1 MPWAASPD
9 FRVFLPPGL
18 SRGTTWHFDAVL
30 DKADDSW
37 TKFILPI
44 KETVMKNF
52 YLGADVSKGYSDF
65 MLLDAKK
72 RRIEEDFQMDDTF
85 DGHQKLYHI
94 LSALCDQ
101 HPDAHIYA
109 AVESTGGYENNWFGA
124 LVKFQSSLPLKIARL
139 NPCGVHNNSKAGLE
153 RNITDPISAENVA
166 KYMIEHPENVTYQ
179 QQDPLASLR
188 KQWSF
193 VKMLSKQKTQMLN
206 QLESNLYGANP
217 EILAYCKNGVANWV
231 LSLLLRFPTAAKLAK
246 AKKSSL
252 VLIPYVTEQ
261 KATELIQIAKKSVAS
276 ATDQIT
282 AQIIKATVKQIQ
294 QLTKAIEAQ
303 EKILTETCSI
313 PEVQLLKTFPG
324 ISDISAIGLIL
335 EIGYVERFATAKKLA
350 SFFGLHPIYK
360 KSGDGSWGFHM
371 SKKGRVV
378 PRQILYMV
386 AMAAVQCNPL
396 IAEIYL
402 KHTEKGMKKKAALGL
417 CMHKICRIIYGMLKH
432 NMAFDANIDRNNR
445 KKSIKADTK
454 KIRRDKRRRYQS
466 FDAKAPISG
475 RHNKKRKERKQ
486 SQSDNIANS
495 GIIKASVPIS

>member
-9 FRVFLPPGL
+9 FSFFLPPGL
-18 SRGTTWHFDAVL
+18 SRGTTWHCDAVL

-37 TKFILPI
+37 TQFILPI
-44 KETVMKNF
+44 KETAMKNF

-72 RRIEEDFQMDDTF
+72 RRIEEDFQLDDTF
-85 DGHQKLYHI
+85 DGHQKLYQL
-94 LSALCDQ
+94 LSCLCEQ
-101 HPDAHIYA
+101 HPDAQIYA
-109 AVESTGGYENNWFGA
+109 AAESTGGYENNWFNA
-124 LVKFQSSLPLKIARL
+124 LVKFQSSLPLKTARL
-139 NPCGVHNNSKAGLE
+139 NPRGVHNNSKAGLE
-153 RNITDPISAENVA
+153 RNVTDPISAENVA

-193 VKMLSKQKTQMLN
+193 VKMLSKQKTQLFN
-206 QLESNLYGANP
+206 QLESNLYAANP
-217 EILAYCKNGVANWV
+217 EILAYCKDSVPNWV
-231 LSLLLRFPTAAKLAK
+231 LSVLARFPTAVKIAK

-252 VLIPYVTEQ
+252 ALIPYVTEQ
-261 KATELIQIAKKSVAS
+261 KAHKLIQSAKKSVAS

-282 AQIIKATVKQIQ
+282 AQIIKATVKQIR

-303 EKILTETCSI
+303 EKILTQTCSV

-324 ISDISAIGLIL
+324 ISDISAIGLML
-335 EIGYVERFATAKKLA
+335 EIGSVERFVTAKKLT

-360 KSGDGSWGFHM
+360 QSGDGSWGFHM
-371 SKKGRVV
+371 SKKGRIV

-386 AMAAVQCNPL
+386 AMAALQCNPL

-432 NMAFDANIDRNNR
+432 NCAFDASIDHNNR
-445 KKSIKADTK
+445 KKSLTRNTK
-454 KIRRDKRRRYQS
+454 TRKDKRRRYQS
-466 FDAKAPISG
+466 FDVNAPVSS
-475 RHNKKRKERKQ
+475 RQNKKRKERKQ
-486 SQSDNIANS
+486 SQSDNIAHN
-495 GIIKASVPIS
+495 GIIEASVPRS

>member
-1 MPWAASPD
+1 
-9 FRVFLPPGL
+9 
-18 SRGTTWHFDAVL
+18 
-30 DKADDSW
+30 
-37 TKFILPI
+37 
-44 KETVMKNF
+44 MKNF

-261 KATELIQIAKKSVAS
+261 KATELIKTAKKSVAS

-313 PEVQLLKTFPG
+313 PEVRLLKTFPG

-335 EIGYVERFATAKKLA
+335 EIGSVERFATAKKLA

-432 NMAFDANIDRNNR
+432 NSAFDANIDRNNR
-445 KKSIKADTK
+445 EKSLKANPI
-454 KIRRDKRRRYQS
+454 KIRKDKTRRYQS

>member
-1 MPWAASPD
+1 
-9 FRVFLPPGL
+9 
-18 SRGTTWHFDAVL
+18 
-30 DKADDSW
+30 
-37 TKFILPI
+37 
-44 KETVMKNF
+44 
-52 YLGADVSKGYSDF
+52 
-65 MLLDAKK
+65 
-72 RRIEEDFQMDDTF
+72 
-85 DGHQKLYHI
+85 
-94 LSALCDQ
+94 
-101 HPDAHIYA
+101 
-109 AVESTGGYENNWFGA
+109 
-124 LVKFQSSLPLKIARL
+124 
-139 NPCGVHNNSKAGLE
+139 
-153 RNITDPISAENVA
+153 
-166 KYMIEHPENVTYQ
+166 
-179 QQDPLASLR
+179 
-188 KQWSF
+188 
-193 VKMLSKQKTQMLN
+193 
-206 QLESNLYGANP
+206 
-217 EILAYCKNGVANWV
+217 V

-261 KATELIQIAKKSVAS
+261 KATELIKTAKKSVAS

-313 PEVQLLKTFPG
+313 PEVRLLKTFPG

-335 EIGYVERFATAKKLA
+335 EIGSVERFATAKKLA

-432 NMAFDANIDRNNR
+432 NSAFDANIDRNNR
-445 KKSIKADTK
+445 KKSIKANPI
-454 KIRRDKRRRYQS
+454 KIRKDKTRRYQS

>member
-1 MPWAASPD
+1 MPYWTRLMIPGQN
-9 FRVFLPPGL
+9 VF
-18 SRGTTWHFDAVL
+18 TD
-30 DKADDSW
+30 
-37 TKFILPI
+37 
-44 KETVMKNF
+44 KETVMKHF
-52 YLGADVSKGYSDF
+52 YLGVDVSKGYSDF

-72 RRIEEDFQMDDTF
+72 RRVEEDFQLDDTF

-179 QQDPLASLR
+179 QHDPLASLR

-193 VKMLSKQKTQMLN
+193 VKMLSKQKTQWLN

-217 EILAYCKNGVANWV
+217 EVLGYCKNGVPNWV
-231 LSLLLRFPTAAKLAK
+231 LSVLARYPTAAKLAK

-252 VLIPYVTEQ
+252 ASIPYVTEQ
-261 KATELIQIAKKSVAS
+261 KAKELIQSAKKSVAS

-294 QLTKAIEAQ
+294 QLTKAINAQ
-303 EKILTETCSI
+303 EKILTDTCSI
-313 PEVQLLKTFPG
+313 PEVSLLKTFQG
-324 ISDISAIGLIL
+324 IGDISAIGLFL
-335 EIGYVERFATAKKLA
+335 EIGSVERFATAKKLA
-350 SFFGLHPIYK
+350 SFFGLHPRYK
-360 KSGDGSWGFHM
+360 QSGDGSWGFHM
-371 SKKGRVV
+371 SKMGRIV

-386 AMAAVQCNPL
+386 AMTAVQCNPL

-402 KHTEKGMKKKAALGL
+402 KHTEKGMKKKAALGV

-432 NMAFDANIDRNNR
+432 NSVFDANIDRNNR
-445 KKSIKADTK
+445 KKSLKANTIKTRK
-454 KIRRDKRRRYQS
+454 DKRRRYQS

-486 SQSDNIANS
+486 SQSDNIANN
-495 GIIKASVPIS
+495 GIIEASVPIS